1 MNLFGWHLTFPE
13 RFRRRRQPRPP
24 VRQGLRCE
32 ECGGGIHRRDHYVIL
47 TVRHRN
53 CKDPKLTGQQSL
65 PLDLAG
71 TPLGHDPNL
80 RFMGIDQEPVIMPP
94 HPKHRACIERH
105 VADLERQLAEA
116 KKAVQ
121 DFRYGNNYIKQFL
134 DAKDKCA
141 VMYPPEE
148 VYTKGQLELWAEENG
163 YILRKAAEDWLEEK

>member
-13 RFRRRRQPRPP
+13 RFRRRRVTTLPP
-24 VRQGLRCE
+24 PGRLRCE

-80 RFMGIDQEPVIMPP
+80 RFIGLDQEPVIMPP
-94 HPKHRACIERH
+94 H
-105 VADLERQLAEA
+105 
-116 KKAVQ
+116 
-121 DFRYGNNYIKQFL
+121 
-134 DAKDKCA
+134 A
-141 VMYPPEE
+141 VM
-148 VYTKGQLELWAEENG
+148 GAEMIDPHFRNK
-163 YILRKAAEDWLEEK
+163 R